1 MGRLDAE
8 ARMAM
13 KVLSARGSTQIEIA
27 RLLGVT
33 EGAVRYHAR
42 RMTAQA
48 VDRRAQ
54 QRPKAEA
61 YAVAIEHWRTQQD
74 GGGVNLA
81 ALHDWLR
88 REHDYD
94 GSLRSVQRYWRR
106 TYPAPAVRARRRVET
121 PPGAQAQVDWAYF
134 PAVIV
139 GDEAV
144 DLVALHM
151 VLSWSRQEAIVW
163 ARSKD
168 MLAWLGCHTAC
179 FARLGGVPATLRV
192 DNEKTAISRGAGAW
206 GTINPTYRRYAALMK
221 FHVDAC
227 APRQPQHK
235 GKVERRV
242 RDQRTAI
249 DPYGRTFRDLA
260 ELQAWTDARLA
271 ARAAERRCPAT
282 GTTVADAWAEERRLL
297 TPLPETAPE
306 PFDLVAARR
315 VGRDALVAFEGRQ
328 YSVLFRLAGETV
340 EVRGVAGAV
349 QVLKDCAIVASHPR
363 GTERRI
369 VIDQRHYDGPSTER
383 VIAPPPLG
391 RMGARIQELAT
402 LPVARRSIDLYAALA
417 EVSR

>member
-8 ARMAM
+8 ARMAI
-13 KVLSARGSTQIEIA
+13 KVLSARGSAQSEIA

-33 EGAVRYHAR
+33 EGAVRYHCR
-42 RMTAQA
+42 RMAGG
-48 VDRRAQ
+48 VLDGRAR

-61 YAVAIEHWRTQQD
+61 FAVAIEHWRGQQD
-74 GGGVNLA
+74 GDGVNLA
-81 ALHDWLR
+81 ALHEWLR
-88 REHDYD
+88 REHGYD

-106 TYPAPAVRARRRVET
+106 TFPAPAIRARRRVET
-121 PPGAQAQVDWAYF
+121 PAGAQAQVDWAHF

-139 GDEAV
+139 GDAAV

-179 FARLGGVPATLRV
+179 FVRLGGVPATLRV
-192 DNEKTAISRGAGAW
+192 DNEKTAVARGAGAW
-206 GTINPTYRRYAALMK
+206 GTINPTYRRYAGLMK

-227 APRQPQHK
+227 APRQPQRK

-242 RDQRTAI
+242 RDQRAAI

-260 ELQAWTDARLA
+260 ELQAWTDARVA

-282 GTTVADAWAEERRLL
+282 ATTVAEAWAEERRLL
-297 TPLPETAPE
+297 TPVPETAPE

-315 VGRDALVAFEGRQ
+315 VGRDGLVAFEGRQ
-328 YSVLFRLAGETV
+328 YSVPSASSARLSRSAARLARCRFSRTA
-340 EVRGVAGAV
+340 RSSP
-349 QVLKDCAIVASHPR
+349 AIRAEPSGGSSSTS
-363 GTERRI
+363 GTTTGRA
-369 VIDQRHYDGPSTER
+369 PS
-383 VIAPPPLG
+383 G
-391 RMGARIQELAT
+391 
-402 LPVARRSIDLYAALA
+402 
-417 EVSR
+417 